1 MSFTMD
7 LSKEGLEMFFKP
19 WQVEALKSL
28 WSSEGKMSS
37 REVWEAVGS
46 EDISRASIINFLEA
60 MAEAGILEK
69 SEITGKGGH
78 RGMYTPKH
86 SEVET
91 KAYLK
96 KLFIDKLEEL

>member
-7 LSKEGLEMFFKP
+7 LSKECLEMFFKP

-28 WSSEGKMSS
+28 WSREGEMSS
-37 REVWEAVGS
+37 RDVWEAVDS
-46 EDISRASIINFLEA
+46 DISRASVINFLEA
-60 MAEAGILEK
+60 MYQAGILDK

-78 RGMYTPKH
+78 RGMYTPKYD
-86 SEVET
+86 EVET